1 MYARGLGQ
9 VTLKYNFKVIM
20 HADKFLKAPPAWLRH
35 LLGNYYNADI
45 VRDLL

>member
-1 MYARGLGQ
+1 MYARVLGQ

-20 HADKFLKAPPAWLRH
+20 HADKFLKPAWLRH

-45 VRDLL
+45 VLDLL